1 MATSSTK
8 GAANRKSISDI
19 LIARKLVT
27 DQQLR
32 PAVDEAERMDK
43 PLQQVVVEKK
53 ILEKNA
59 VLKAL
64 SEEWRIK
71 AVNLADMEVDLDVV
85 KVVPEATARRHNAVP
100 FAKEE
105 NVLFVAMSDPRD
117 FFAVED
123 IQLRTGFEVQ
133 PYLSMP
139 GDVGALLDKAYG
151 TSASTTPDVSVEDII
166 RGVSAGADG
175 SSDELMVA
183 QAIEQVADVAE
194 VSADAPE
201 VEKLVNAIILGALQ
215 QKASDIHIEPFE
227 RRLLLRYRVD
237 GNLREAPFALPYSY
251 RNALIAKIKIMTNQM
266 DITEHRKPQDG
277 RIQVT
282 AKGNPIEFRV
292 NVIPTVFGES
302 CVMRVLDRSSIQVEM
317 TKMGFLPDTLEKF
330 KEVLDRPYGL
340 ILVCGPTGSGKST
353 TLYAALNSI
362 NQPDVKILTAEN
374 PVEYNLPGI
383 IQINVNQEIGFT
395 FAEALRAFLRQ
406 DPDIVMVGEIRDK
419 ETAQIAME
427 AAMTGHLVFS
437 TIHTNDAPS
446 AVARLHE
453 MGVPNFLV
461 ASTIEACLAQRLV
474 RRVCKDCKE
483 PIKPTDEMKKL
494 FNENKIDISK
504 ATFFKGKGCATC
516 NLVGYK
522 GRLGV
527 HELLV
532 LNSDIKKL
540 VLSEVAAGPVRELA
554 LKAGMRPLFQDGLM
568 KVAQGLTTV
577 EEVISV
583 ATSGEGS

>member
-1 MATSSTK
+1 MPPSSTK
-8 GAANRKSISDI
+8 GSSNPRGVVEILINRK
-19 LIARKLVT
+19 LINESQAQPALDEARKS
-27 DQQLR
+27 
-32 PAVDEAERMDK
+32 DK
-43 PLQQVVVEKK
+43 PIQQILVDTK
-53 ILEKNA
+53 ILEKTA
-59 VLKAL
+59 ILKAL
-64 SEEWRIK
+64 AEEWRIK
-71 AVNLADMEVDLDVV
+71 AVNLTDMEVDLDVV
-85 KVVPEATARRHNAVP
+85 KVIPEATARRHKAVP
-100 FAKEE
+100 FAKED
-105 NVLFVAMSDPRD
+105 NVLFVAMVDPRD

-133 PYLSMP
+133 PYLALP
-139 GDVGALLDKAYG
+139 ADVGALLDKAYG
-151 TSASTTPDVSVEDII
+151 AATMAADVSVEDII
-166 RGVSAGADG
+166 KGVAA
-175 SSDELMVA
+175 SSGNGGDEVQLGGTD
-183 QAIEQVADVAE
+183 QVSDVAE

-227 RRLLLRYRVD
+227 RKLLLRYRVD
-237 GNLREAPFALPYSY
+237 GNLREAPFSLPYTY

-292 NVIPTVFGES
+292 NVVPTVFGES
-302 CVMRVLDRSSIQVEM
+302 CVMRVLDRTSIQVDM
-317 TKMGFLPDTLEKF
+317 GKMGFLPDTLDIF
-330 KEVLDRPYGL
+330 KGVLQRPYGL

-362 NQPDVKILTAEN
+362 NSPDVKILTAEN
-374 PVEYNLPGI
+374 PVEYNLGGI
-383 IQINVNQEIGFT
+383 VQVNINQEIGFD
-395 FAEALRAFLRQ
+395 FATALRSFLRQ

-461 ASTIEACLAQRLV
+461 ASTIEAVLAQRLV
-474 RRVCKDCKE
+474 RRVCKDCRE
-483 PIKPTDEMKKL
+483 PMKPTAEMVKI
-494 FNENKIDISK
+494 FQENKIDISK
-504 ATFFKGKGCATC
+504 ATFFKGKGCGTC

-522 GRLGV
+522 GRLGI

-532 LNSDIKKL
+532 MNSDIRQLCLKETA
-540 VLSEVAAGPVRELA
+540 SGPIRELA
-554 LKAGMRPLFQDGLM
+554 LKAGMRGLFQDGLI
-568 KVAQGLTTV
+568 KVTMGLTTV
-577 EEVISV
+577 EEVVSV
-583 ATSGEGS
+583 AMAGG

>member
-1 MATSSTK
+1 MATSQTK
-8 GAANRKSISDI
+8 GSANPKGIVDI
-19 LIARKLVT
+19 LINRKLATDAQLQPAIEEARKS
-27 DQQLR
+27 
-32 PAVDEAERMDK
+32 DK
-43 PLQQVVVEKK
+43 PVQQIIVDKK
-53 ILEKNA
+53 ILEKNV

-71 AVNLADMEVDLDVV
+71 AVNLSDMEVDMDVV
-85 KVVPEATARRHNAVP
+85 KAIPEATARRHKAVP
-100 FAKEE
+100 FAKED
-105 NVLFVAMSDPRD
+105 NVLFVSMVDPRD

-133 PYLSMP
+133 PYLALPS
-139 GDVGALLDKAYG
+139 DIAALLDKAHG
-151 TSASTTPDVSVEDII
+151 NAALAGEVSVEDII
-166 RGVSAGADG
+166 KGVAASNTGGIDDDLQVG
-175 SSDELMVA
+175 GRPEEVSD
-183 QAIEQVADVAE
+183 VAD

-227 RRLLLRYRVD
+227 KKLLLRYRVD
-237 GNLREAPFALPYSY
+237 GNLREAPFALPYTY
-251 RNALIAKIKIMTNQM
+251 RNALLAKIKIMTNQM

-292 NVIPTVFGES
+292 NIVPTVFGES
-302 CVMRVLDRSSIQVEM
+302 CVMRVLDRASIQVDM
-317 TKMGFLPDTLEKF
+317 GKMGFLPDTLETF
-330 KEVLDRPYGL
+330 KKVLQRPYGL
-340 ILVCGPTGSGKST
+340 VLVCGPTGSGKST

-362 NQPDVKILTAEN
+362 NSSDVKILTAEN

-383 IQINVNQEIGFT
+383 VQVNVNQEIGFD
-395 FAEALRAFLRQ
+395 FASALRAFLRQ

-461 ASTIEACLAQRLV
+461 ASTIEAVLAQRLV
-474 RRVCKDCKE
+474 RRICKDCKE
-483 PIKPTDEMKKL
+483 PLPMTPELKKIFDE
-494 FNENKIDISK
+494 NQIDTSK
-504 ATFFKGKGCATC
+504 AALFKGKGCGSC
-516 NLVGYK
+516 GLMGYK
-522 GRLGV
+522 GRAGV

-532 LNSDIKKL
+532 MNSEIRRL
-540 VLSEVAAGPVRELA
+540 CLTEAASGPIRELA
-554 LKAGMRPLFQDGLM
+554 VKAGMRGLFQDGLI
-568 KVAQGLTTV
+568 KVTMGLTTV
-577 EEVISV
+577 EEVQAVSS
-583 ATSGEGS
+583 TSGA

>member
-1 MATSSTK
+1 MATQS
-8 GAANRKSISDI
+8 ANPRGVIDVLINKKLATESQLQPAIEEAKKSD
-19 LIARKLVT
+19 KPV
-27 DQQLR
+27 QQLI
-32 PAVDEAERMDK
+32 VD
-43 PLQQVVVEKK
+43 KK
-53 ILEKNA
+53 ILEKTT

-71 AVNLADMEVDLDVV
+71 AVNLTDMEVDLDVV
-85 KVVPEATARRHNAVP
+85 KVIPEATARRHKAVP

-105 NVLFVAMSDPRD
+105 NVLFVSMVDPRD

-133 PYLSMP
+133 PYLALPSDIM
-139 GDVGALLDKAYG
+139 GLLDKAYG
-151 TSASTTPDVSVEDII
+151 SATAANDVSVEDII
-166 RGVSAGADG
+166 KGVTAAGVNAAEEELLVG
-175 SSDELMVA
+175 GAEEVSD
-183 QAIEQVADVAE
+183 VAD

-227 RRLLLRYRVD
+227 KKLMLRYRVD
-237 GNLREAPFALPYSY
+237 GNLRDAAFSLPYSY

-292 NVIPTVFGES
+292 NVLPTVFGES

-317 TKMGFLPDTLEKF
+317 SKMGFLPDTLETF
-330 KEVLDRPYGL
+330 KNALQRPYGL
-340 ILVCGPTGSGKST
+340 VLVCGPTGSGKST

-362 NQPDVKILTAEN
+362 NHPDVKILTAEN

-383 IQINVNQEIGFT
+383 IQVNVNQEIGFD
-395 FAEALRAFLRQ
+395 FATALRAFLRQ

-461 ASTIEACLAQRLV
+461 ASTIEAVLAQRLV

-483 PIKPTDEMKKL
+483 PLKATAEMKKI
-494 FNENKIDISK
+494 FDENKIDISK
-504 ATFFKGKGCATC
+504 ATFFKGKGCGTC

-527 HELLV
+527 HELLIMNPEIRTMC
-532 LNSDIKKL
+532 LQESA
-540 VLSEVAAGPVRELA
+540 SGPIREIA
-554 LKAGMRPLFQDGLM
+554 IRSGMRGLFQDGLI
-568 KVAQGLTTV
+568 KVTMGLTTL

-583 ATSGEGS
+583 SIA

>member
-1 MATSSTK
+1 MGMPSKNTSTTK
-8 GAANRKSISDI
+8 SVVEIFLFRKLLTESQLQPIIEEARKSE
-19 LIARKLVT
+19 K
-27 DQQLR
+27 
-32 PAVDEAERMDK
+32 AV
-43 PLQQVVVEKK
+43 QQVIVDKK
-53 ILEKNA
+53 LLEKTV

-71 AVNLADMEVDLDVV
+71 AVNLMDMEVDLDVV
-85 KVVPEATARRHNAVP
+85 KVIPEATARRHKAVP

-105 NVLFVAMSDPRD
+105 NVLFVSMVDPRD

-133 PYLSMP
+133 PYLALP
-139 GDVGALLDKAYG
+139 ADIAGLLDKAYG
-151 TSASTTPDVSVEDII
+151 SSSVASDVSVEDII
-166 RGVSAGADG
+166 RGVAASGGKDEQELQVG
-175 SSDELMVA
+175 HGEEISD
-183 QAIEQVADVAE
+183 VAD

-227 RRLLLRYRVD
+227 KKLLLRYRID
-237 GNLREAPFALPYSY
+237 GSLREAAFPLPYNY

-266 DITEHRKPQDG
+266 DITERRKPQDG

-292 NVIPTVFGES
+292 NVVPTVFGES
-302 CVMRVLDRSSIQVEM
+302 CVMRVLDRASIQVDM
-317 TKMGFLPDTLEKF
+317 GKMGFLPDTLETF
-330 KEVLDRPYGL
+330 KHILQRPYGL

-362 NQPDVKILTAEN
+362 NHPDVKIVTAEN

-383 IQINVNQEIGFT
+383 VQVNVNQEIGFD
-395 FAEALRAFLRQ
+395 FAACLRSFLRQ
-406 DPDIVMVGEIRDK
+406 DPDIIMVGEIRDK

-446 AVARLHE
+446 AVSRLHE

-461 ASTIEACLAQRLV
+461 SSTIEAVLAQRLV
-474 RRVCKDCKE
+474 RRVCKDCRE
-483 PIKPTDEMKKL
+483 PIKPTPEMLRL
-494 FNENKIDISK
+494 FEENRIDISK
-504 ATFFKGKGCATC
+504 ATFHKGRGCATC
-516 NLVGYK
+516 NLTGYK
-522 GRLGV
+522 GRVGI

-532 LNSDIKKL
+532 MNQEIRTL
-540 VLSEVAAGPVRELA
+540 VVTEVAASPIRELA
-554 LKAGMRPLFQDGLM
+554 IKAGMRGLFQDGLI

-577 EEVISV
+577 EEVLSAAQSV
-583 ATSGEGS
+583 D

>member
-1 MATSSTK
+1 MATSTK
-8 GAANRKSISDI
+8 GTANPRGVIDI
-19 LIARKLVT
+19 LVNKKLATESQLQPAAEEARK
-27 DQQLR
+27 D
-32 PAVDEAERMDK
+32 DK
-43 PLQQVVVEKK
+43 PVQQVIVDKR
-53 ILEKNA
+53 ILEKTV

-71 AVNLADMEVDLDVV
+71 AVNLTDMEVDLDVV
-85 KVVPEATARRHNAVP
+85 KAIPEATARRHKAVP

-105 NVLFVAMSDPRD
+105 NVLFVSMVDPRD

-133 PYLSMP
+133 PYLALPS
-139 GDVGALLDKAYG
+139 DINSLLDKAYG
-151 TSASTTPDVSVEDII
+151 STQVASDVSVEDII
-166 RGVSAGADG
+166 KGVAAGANG
-175 SSDELMVA
+175 SDDELTLGGKDEVSD
-183 QAIEQVADVAE
+183 VAD

-227 RRLLLRYRVD
+227 KKVMLRYRVD
-237 GNLREAPFALPYSY
+237 GNLREAAFGLPWTY

-292 NVIPTVFGES
+292 NVVPTVFGES
-302 CVMRVLDRSSIQVEM
+302 CVMRVLDRASIQVDM
-317 TKMGFLPDTLEKF
+317 GKMGFLPDTLENF
-330 KEVLDRPYGL
+330 RSVLQRPYGL
-340 ILVCGPTGSGKST
+340 VLVCGPTGSGKST

-362 NQPDVKILTAEN
+362 NAPDVKILTAEN

-383 IQINVNQEIGFT
+383 VQVNINQEIGFD
-395 FAEALRAFLRQ
+395 FASALRSFLRQ

-461 ASTIEACLAQRLV
+461 ASTIEAVLAQRLV
-474 RRVCKDCKE
+474 RRVCKDCRE
-483 PIKPTDEMKKL
+483 PIKATAEMKKI
-494 FNENKIDISK
+494 FDENKIDISK
-504 ATFFKGKGCATC
+504 ATFFKGKGCGTC

-522 GRLGV
+522 GRLGI

-532 LNSDIKKL
+532 MNNEIRTLCLEESA
-540 VLSEVAAGPVRELA
+540 SGPIRELA
-554 LKAGMRPLFQDGLM
+554 LKAGMRGLFQDGLI
-568 KVAQGLTTV
+568 KVTMGLTTV
-577 EEVISV
+577 EEVVSV
-583 ATSGEGS
+583 AIAGG

>member
-8 GAANRKSISDI
+8 GAANRKSITDI
-19 LIARKLVT
+19 LVSRKLLT
-27 DQQLR
+27 EKQIE
-32 PAVDEAERMDK
+32 PAIDDAQRGDK
-43 PLQQVVVEKK
+43 PLQQVVVDKK
-53 ILEKNA
+53 ILEKNV

-71 AVNLADMEVDLDVV
+71 AVNLSDMEVDLDVV
-85 KVVPEATARRHNAVP
+85 KVIPEATARRHNAVP
-100 FAKEE
+100 FAKED

-133 PYLSMP
+133 PYLALPS
-139 GDVGALLDKAYG
+139 DVGSLLDKAYG
-151 TSASTTPDVSVEDII
+151 TTTVTTDVSVEDII
-166 RGVSAGADG
+166 KGVNAGAD
-175 SSDELMVA
+175 SDDELQVG
-183 QAIEQVADVAE
+183 QAGEQVSDVAE

-215 QKASDIHIEPFE
+215 QKASDIHIEPYE
-227 RRLLLRYRVD
+227 KKLMLRYRID
-237 GNLREAPFALPYSY
+237 GNLREAPFSLPYSY

-277 RIQVT
+277 RIRVT

-302 CVMRVLDRSSIQVEM
+302 CVMRVLDRSSVQVDM
-317 TKMGFLPDTLEKF
+317 GKMGFLPDTLDKF

-374 PVEYNLPGI
+374 PVEYNLGGI
-383 IQINVNQEIGFT
+383 IQININQEIGFT

-406 DPDIVMVGEIRDK
+406 DPDINMVGEIRDK

-446 AVARLHE
+446 AVARIAE
-453 MGVPNFLV
+453 MGVPAYMV
-461 ASTIEACLAQRLV
+461 ASTVKAIMAQRLS
-474 RRVCKDCKE
+474 RRLCPDCK
-483 PIKPTDEMKKL
+483 KPHDPTAEEIAVFKEYTVDL
-494 FNENKIDISK
+494 PSGQKIYKGEGCDTCK
-504 ATFFKGKGCATC
+504 TLGFKGR
-516 NLVGYK
+516 VGM
-522 GRLGV
+522 
-527 HELLV
+527 HELMVMTDSLRAV
-532 LNSDIKKL
+532 CLKDL
-540 VLSEVAAGPVRELA
+540 AADTIRAQAVKE
-554 LKAGMRPLFQDGLM
+554 GMR
-568 KVAQGLTTV
+568 T
-577 EEVISV
+577 
-583 ATSGEGS
+583 

>member
-1 MATSSTK
+1 MAIPSTK
-8 GAANRKSISDI
+8 GSTNPRGVIDVLVNK
-19 LIARKLVT
+19 KLAT
-27 DQQLR
+27 ESQLQ
-32 PAVDEAERMDK
+32 PAIEEAKKGDK
-43 PLQQVVVEKK
+43 PVQQVIVDKK
-53 ILEKNA
+53 ILEKTT

-71 AVNLADMEVDLDVV
+71 AVNLTDMEVDLDVV
-85 KVVPEATARRHNAVP
+85 KVIPEATARRHKAVP

-105 NVLFVAMSDPRD
+105 NVLFVSMVDPRD

-133 PYLSMP
+133 PYLALPS
-139 GDVGALLDKAYG
+139 DIVGLLDKAYG
-151 TSASTTPDVSVEDII
+151 TATAANDVSVEDII
-166 RGVSAGADG
+166 KGVTAAGVNAEEG
-175 SSDELMVA
+175 ELTVGGGAEEVSD
-183 QAIEQVADVAE
+183 VAD

-227 RRLLLRYRVD
+227 KKLMLRYRVD
-237 GNLREAPFALPYSY
+237 GNLREAAFSLPYSY

-292 NVIPTVFGES
+292 NVVPTVFGES
-302 CVMRVLDRSSIQVEM
+302 CCMRVLDRTSIQVEM
-317 TKMGFLPDTLEKF
+317 SKMGFLPDTLETF
-330 KEVLDRPYGL
+330 RNVLQRPYGL
-340 ILVCGPTGSGKST
+340 VLVCGPTGSGKST

-362 NQPDVKILTAEN
+362 NNPDVKILTAEN

-383 IQINVNQEIGFT
+383 VQVNVNLEIGFD
-395 FAEALRAFLRQ
+395 FATALRAFLRQ

-461 ASTIEACLAQRLV
+461 ASTIEAVLAQRLV

-483 PIKPTDEMKKL
+483 PIKPTAEMKKI
-494 FNENKIDISK
+494 FDENKIDITK
-504 ATFFKGKGCATC
+504 ATFFKGKGCGTC

-522 GRLGV
+522 GRLGI

-532 LNSDIKKL
+532 MNPEIRAMCLTESA
-540 VLSEVAAGPVRELA
+540 SGPIREMAVR
-554 LKAGMRPLFQDGLM
+554 AGMRGLFQDGLI
-568 KVAQGLTTV
+568 KVTMGLTTV
-577 EEVISV
+577 EEVVSVSIS
-583 ATSGEGS
+583 G